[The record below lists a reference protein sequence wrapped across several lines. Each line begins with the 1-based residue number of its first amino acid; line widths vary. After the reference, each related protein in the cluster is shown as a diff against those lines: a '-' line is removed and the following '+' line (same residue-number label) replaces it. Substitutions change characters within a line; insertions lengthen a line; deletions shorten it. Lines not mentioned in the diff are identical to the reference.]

1 MGKAYESWIHS
12 AFACDVC
19 GRFYAHAVSLGLH
32 KKVHE
37 GLTTCALCGKVL
49 NKVADLRAHLRQVHR
64 LSKDDVKKIVPHRPL
79 FCDVCGRKYFHVSS
93 LALHKKVHEGLTT
106 CVICGKVS
114 SKVANLRRHLENSH
128 KLSQEEIRT
137 VRSLRRHLRD
147 VHRLPADEVR
157 RNTELDAPA
166 GPAPL

>member
-1 MGKAYESWIHS
+1 MGKVYESWIHS

-64 LSKDDVKKIVPHRPL
+64 LSKDDVKKIVPHQGERCRYQ
-79 FCDVCGRKYFHVSS
+79 CDLCGHVYRRRDSLTDHRLHHLGRTACHVCGAVYS
-93 LALHKKVHEGLTT
+93 
-106 CVICGKVS
+106 
-114 SKVANLRRHLENSH
+114 
-128 KLSQEEIRT
+128 T

>member
-1 MGKAYESWIHS
+1 MSGIFDMRRKGSGCEAASLLSEHGLLLRLRSGVACEICGRLYSRALSLEHHKKVHEGLTTCPR

-106 CVICGKVS
+106 CVICGK
-114 SKVANLRRHLENSH
+114 
-128 KLSQEEIRT
+128 
-137 VRSLRRHLRD
+137 
-147 VHRLPADEVR
+147 
-157 RNTELDAPA
+157 
-166 GPAPL
+166 